1 MITYPIA
8 WFGWFRPRDRLADVV
23 AELLLV
29 GFHGASPSSPS
40 ARLLARQVRRGQ
52 AGGIFFMA
60 QNIGSTEEMAALL
73 RLFREGGATPLLAI
87 DHEGGVVIARSREPG
102 SALNPGEAVYTLVA
116 PDSPLGAGL
125 CR

>member
-1 MITYPIA
+1 MKLRRSTARLARAARAGLGMAVGMITYPIA

-52 AGGIFFMA
+52 VGGIFFVA
-60 QNIGSTEEMAALL
+60 HNIGSTEEVAALL

-87 DHEGGVVIARSREPG
+87 DHEGGVVQRPVS
-102 SALNPGEAVYTLVA
+102 
-116 PDSPLGAGL
+116 
-125 CR
+125 